1 MKLYKEVLSLEE
13 LDVINKIINGVEIPM
28 GPDGKYV
35 NFEFNGGTGLC
46 ERLGRLQI
54 GNIAYDLP
62 SHILDKLTEIAN
74 SQSDVPMVISS
85 AMYVEYS
92 NKYGAP
98 NLPPHFDRDTNNLI
112 INMQLS
118 SNTHWDIGINTETYR
133 LEDNSALIFNGNTNI
148 HWRVHKKFED
158 NEYVNML
165 FIRFHDPKNRP
176 DYSHLPNDQHKDYE
190 AFKGA
195 IETRAKIH
203 LLK

>member
-1 MKLYKEVLSLEE
+1 MKLCKDVFSLDEIN
-13 LDVINKIINGVEIPM
+13 VINKIIDHVHIPV
-28 GPDGKYV
+28 GPDGKYINMEV
-35 NFEFNGGTGLC
+35 NGGTGIC

-62 SHILDKLTEIAN
+62 QDIVDKLTELAN
-74 SQSDVPMVISS
+74 GVSDVPLIMSH

-92 NKYGAP
+92 GKHGTP

-112 INMQLS
+112 INLQLS
-118 SNTHWDIGINTETYR
+118 SNTRWDLGINVETFT

-148 HWRVHKKFED
+148 HWRVHKQFKED
-158 NEYVNML
+158 EYVKML

-176 DYSHLPNDQHKDYE
+176 DYSYLSNDQDYE

-195 IETRAKIH
+195 IELRAK
-203 LLK
+203 L